1 MRILAGILTTL
12 LTSVVVAAGSAP
24 AAAPRLALVTCD
36 DAGGSVAQPGRPL
49 YGSRLGLSWGAKAS
63 KLSPFPNVRFPYSSR
78 LPLFIRAGGRAFTI
92 EIAATWHRPAGMAWD
107 RRGDAKPKIARGVR
121 VVPCPGGDKLSVWL
135 AYPGGFYV
143 ARPACVPLV
152 ITIGT
157 MRYRARVP
165 LGRACP

>member
-1 MRILAGILTTL
+1 MRILAGILATL
-12 LTSVVVAAGSAP
+12 LTSVVAAAGSAP

-36 DAGGSVAQPGRPL
+36 DAGGSVAQPGRRL
-49 YGSRLGLSWGAKAS
+49 YSSRLALSWDTKAR
-63 KLSPFPNVRFPYSSR
+63 KLSPFRNVRFRYSSS

-92 EIAATWHRPAGMAWD
+92 EVAATWHGSAGMAWD

-121 VVPCPGGDKLSVWL
+121 IVPCPGGDKLSVWL

-143 ARPACVPLV
+143 ARPACVPIV
-152 ITIGT
+152 ITIGA
-157 MRYRARVP
+157 MRYRTGVP

>member
-1 MRILAGILTTL
+1 MRIPAGILATF

-24 AAAPRLALVTCD
+24 AATPRLALVTCD
-36 DAGGSVAQPGRPL
+36 DAGGSVVQPSGPL
-49 YGSRLGLSWGAKAS
+49 YGSRLALSRGS
-63 KLSPFPNVRFPYSSR
+63 QVRRLSPFPNVRFPYSSS

-92 EIAATWHRPAGMAWD
+92 EIAAAWHERAGMAWD

-143 ARPACVPLV
+143 ARPACVPIV
-152 ITIGT
+152 ITIGA
-157 MRYRARVP
+157 MRYRTRVP
-165 LGRACP
+165 LGRACH

>member
-1 MRILAGILTTL
+1 MRIAAGILATL
-12 LTSVVVAAGSAP
+12 VTSALVAAGSAP

-36 DAGGSVAQPGRPL
+36 DASGSVVQPRGPL
-49 YGSRLGLSWGAKAS
+49 YGSRLALSWGSKVR
-63 KLSPFPNVRFPYSSR
+63 KLSPFPNVRFPYSSS

-92 EIAATWHRPAGMAWD
+92 EIAPTWHGRAGMAWD

-143 ARPACVPLV
+143 ARPACVPIV
-152 ITIGT
+152 IAIGS
-157 MRYRARVP
+157 MRYRTSVP
-165 LGRACP
+165 LGRACA